1 MIDDR
6 VLYTVTIETQDG
18 VLRMLALGVSIE
30 QVAPGQLAVHWHDT
44 VRGHATLGELV
55 RETDTGF
62 VWRRRGEVPGSR
74 HDGDVLTFEV
84 VTLERFE
91 REVRRSYLDVPDSVP
106 SFRYGDEELW
116 EWYRRQFFG
125 VGRVYKGRQKPDG
138 TPIEPPPVL

>member
-6 VLYTVTIETQDG
+6 VLYTVTIETRAG
-18 VLRMLALGVSIE
+18 VLRKLALGVSIE
-30 QVAPGQLAVHWHDT
+30 QVEPGKLAVHWHDT
-44 VRGHATLGELV
+44 VRGHVTFGEVV

-62 VWRRRGEVPGSR
+62 VWRRRSEVPGSI
-74 HDGDVLTFEV
+74 HDGEVLTFEV

-125 VGRVYKGRQKPDG
+125 VGRVYKGRQLPDG
-138 TPIEPPPVL
+138 TPIEPPTVL